1 MNFASSVLEKIPD
14 CLCVMEVS
22 DVYWSDWGEEQRI
35 RNDIEYLDLKL
46 IDSSCLT
53 SAEMLPTN

>member
-1 MNFASSVLEKIPD
+1 
-14 CLCVMEVS
+14 MEVS

-53 SAEMLPTN
+53 NAEMLPTN